1 MPPFSL
7 LTDFD
12 GVWTDPE
19 RELRAVAGF
28 LIAELARL
36 GGLEP
41 ARAAALYEGFRAT
54 VLARPERHGWRIEG
68 RLVSYVDEDVFAEP
82 TAVGQWIDLAPDA
95 DAARLR
101 AAILAEHPSV
111 LAFLD
116 HCYHTTCARF
126 RAEVPHDLTRGAER
140 VLRWF
145 VREGVPVV
153 FASNA
158 PLEKVAGWFACHGL
172 AIADARATEPGAAPL
187 RAYGRAGKQWLGAG
201 GEELRVG
208 GRAVAVD
215 RPQYRA
221 ILERERPGLVVG
233 DVFSLDLAL
242 PLALRRA
249 RAPGAPRALG
259 LMHLPRTPRWVLD
272 EVRPDGVDFLVA
284 HITALPRLV
293 SALRGPRR
301 AGAGQARSC

>member
-1 MPPFSL
+1 MSAFTL

-12 GVWTDPE
+12 GVWTDPA

-28 LIAELARL
+28 LTSELARF
-36 GGLEP
+36 GGVGA
-41 ARAAALYEGFRAT
+41 ARAAEWYDAFRAE
-54 VLARPERHGWRIEG
+54 VLARPGEHGWRIDG

-82 TAVGQWIDLAPDA
+82 TAVGQWIDRAASA

-101 AAILAEHPSV
+101 TAILGEFPSV

-116 HCYHTTCARF
+116 HCYHATCARF
-126 RAEVPHDLTRGAER
+126 RAEVAHDLTRGAER

-145 VREGVPVV
+145 LRERIPVV

-158 PLEKVAGWFACHGL
+158 PFEKVAGWLAHHGL
-172 AIADARATEPGAAPL
+172 EVADARETAPGSAPL

-201 GEELRVG
+201 TESLSAG
-208 GRAVAVD
+208 GREIAVD

-221 ILERERPGLVVG
+221 ILEREHATLVVG

-242 PLALRRA
+242 PLAMRHA
-249 RAPGAPRALG
+249 RAPGAPAALG
-259 LMHLPRTPRWVLD
+259 LMHLERTPRWALD
-272 EVRPDGVDFLVA
+272 EVRPGGVDFLVS
-284 HITALPRLV
+284 HVTALPRLV
-293 SALRGPRR
+293 SALRAPSAAAAAPRR
-301 AGAGQARSC
+301 AG